1 MKKDKLYRLFIYL
14 VLIVFTLSI
23 LVPILWVFMAS
34 IKQNAEFTGN
44 PFSIPKTFYFK
55 NFIDAFIKAKM
66 GIYFMNSV
74 IVTALSLF
82 LLVITAV
89 PAAYVLARFEFRGSK
104 LLKVFVK
111 AGMFINVSYIVI
123 PIFLLLLKGD
133 KFLISLRLIK
143 NSFLLNNLVVLSVV
157 YASTALPFTIYILSG
172 FFETLSKSYEEAAY
186 IDGAGYFTTMLKI
199 MTPLARPSI
208 ITIILF
214 NFMAFWNDYIIALTL
229 MTDNSRT
236 LPVGLLS
243 LMASSREAANYGVL
257 YAGMVIAMLP
267 ILILYIA
274 VQNKITQ
281 GMALG
286 GSKE

>member
-1 MKKDKLYRLFIYL
+1 MRKDKLYKAFIYL
-14 VLIVFTLSI
+14 VLVVFTLSI
-23 LVPILWVFMAS
+23 LVPIMWVFMAS
-34 IKQNAEFTGN
+34 IKQNSEFMGN
-44 PFSIPKTFYFK
+44 PFSIPKSFYFK

-66 GIYFMNSV
+66 GVYFLNSV
-74 IVTALSLF
+74 IVTAMALF

-89 PAAYVLARFEFRGSK
+89 PAAYVLARFEFRGVNV
-104 LLKVFVK
+104 LKSFVK

-133 KFLISLRLIK
+133 KFLNSLHLIK
-143 NSFLLNNLVVLSVV
+143 GAFFLNNLFVLALV
-157 YASTALPFTIYILSG
+157 YASTSLPFTIYILTG

-186 IDGAGYFTTMLKI
+186 IDGAGYFTTMIKV
-199 MTPLARPSI
+199 MAPLARPSI

-214 NFMAFWNDYIIALTL
+214 NFMEFWNDYIIALTL

>member
-1 MKKDKLYRLFIYL
+1 MKTEKLYRLFIYL
-14 VLIVFTLSI
+14 VLFVFTLSI
-23 LVPILWVFMAS
+23 LVPILWVFVAS
-34 IKQNAEFTGN
+34 LKQNSEFMGN
-44 PFSIPKTFYFK
+44 PWALPKSFYFQ
-55 NFIDAFIKAKM
+55 NFIDAFVKAKM
-66 GIYFMNSV
+66 GVYFMNSV
-74 IVTALSLF
+74 IVTIFSLF
-82 LLVITAV
+82 LLIITAV
-89 PAAYVLARFEFRGSK
+89 PAAYVLARFEFRGVK
-104 LLKVFVK
+104 LLRTFVK

-133 KFLISLRLIK
+133 RTLKSLHLIK
-143 NSFLLNNLVVLSVV
+143 STFFLNSLTMLSIV
-157 YASTALPFTIYILSG
+157 YVSMALPFTIYILTG

-186 IDGAGYFTTMLKI
+186 IDGAGYFTTMVKI
-199 MTPLARPSI
+199 MAPMARPSI

-214 NFMAFWNDYIIALTL
+214 NFLAFWNDYIIALTL
-229 MTDNSRT
+229 MTDSKRT

-267 ILILYIA
+267 ILILYILL
-274 VQNKITQ
+274 QSKITQ